1 MCGEVRRERSHHS
14 QSNTL
19 VNLGLSPPITAGAL
33 ILDPESGFP
42 IPVYQDSRSITSGS
56 RSRTESEPEKPEL
69 SHSTPVR
76 PIRNQ
81 DSQPAAKYIHVSF
94 ELSFCLSLL
103 LLLCCYCVVII
114 SFPIGRHFNQSEK
127 IIPSWR
133 ERSPGV
139 WAANVTPQLAKGKT
153 VMSVIS
159 TFSQK
164 HCQSGVETIT
174 GVTSIC
180 GATLHHVLSL
190 GSVTNLVTRWRHLY
204 CRIAWECP
212 SDIIN

>member
-19 VNLGLSPPITAGAL
+19 VNLGLSPPITAGSL

-42 IPVYQDSRSITSGS
+42 VYHLW
-56 RSRTESEPEKPEL
+56 KPEPDWVGAGEAGAL
-69 SHSTPVR
+69 PFDASST
-76 PIRNQ
+76 NQ
-81 DSQPAAKYIHVSF
+81 KPGFPAGGKYIHVSF

-103 LLLCCYCVVII
+103 LSLCCYCVVII

-139 WAANVTPQLAKGKT
+139 WAANVTPQLAKGKIVQNCDVCDLYIFT
-153 VMSVIS
+153 
-159 TFSQK
+159 K
-164 HCQSGVETIT
+164 
-174 GVTSIC
+174 
-180 GATLHHVLSL
+180 TLPEWCWDDNWSYLNLWRHMHHVLPV

>member
-42 IPVYQDSRSITSGS
+42 VYHLW
-56 RSRTESEPEKPEL
+56 KPEPDWVGAGEAGAL
-69 SHSTPVR
+69 PFDASST
-76 PIRNQ
+76 NQ
-81 DSQPAAKYIHVSF
+81 KPGFPAGGQIHTM
-94 ELSFCLSLL
+94 CLLNCL
-103 LLLCCYCVVII
+103 FVCLCYCHCVVII

-139 WAANVTPQLAKGKT
+139 WAANVTPQLAKGKI
-153 VMSVIS
+153 VQNCDV
-159 TFSQK
+159 
-164 HCQSGVETIT
+164 CD
-174 GVTSIC
+174 
-180 GATLHHVLSL
+180 L
-190 GSVTNLVTRWRHLY
+190 
-204 CRIAWECP
+204 
-212 SDIIN
+212 